1 MKYTK
6 ALDIW
11 RLKPQEIERL
21 QPGQWV
27 YAGERNSMGR
37 YLGVRRSGSL
47 VVGWLGNARN
57 HSPRKSYYRAL
68 RNYALGC

>member
-1 MKYTK
+1 MKFTK

-11 RLKPQEIERL
+11 KLTPAEIARL

-27 YAGERNSMGR
+27 YAGEPTSKGR
-37 YLGVRRSGSL
+37 YLGVRPSSSV

-68 RNYALGC
+68 RDYAIGR